1 MEELRDLR
9 TVLNRL
15 AKRLEGDLRKLEA
28 KVDKLIKLPDQM
40 EIENLIKTMVWSM
53 DLGDKDAW
61 LKLWS
66 DDIHY
71 AVPQYDI
78 DIRGKKALKEF
89 GDTHIFNREKR
100 SFSTLMNIMIDVTG
114 DTATARDYY
123 RHYGYPV
130 NPETGE
136 VSEEPSF
143 SDGMHHYK
151 LIKDEGVWKIN
162 SIEIYEHRRQEARR

>member
-1 MEELRDLR
+1 MEDLRDLR
-9 TVLNRL
+9 NLLNRM

-28 KVDKLIKLPDQM
+28 KVDKLMKLPDQM
-40 EIENLIKTMVWSM
+40 EIENLIKTLAWSM

-66 DDIHY
+66 DDVHY
-71 AVPQYDI
+71 TVPQYDI

-89 GDTHIFNREKR
+89 GDTHIFNREKKR
-100 SFSTLMNIMIDVTG
+100 FSTLMNIMIDVTG

-123 RHYGYPV
+123 THYGYPV
-130 NPETGE
+130 NPDTGE
-136 VSEEPSF
+136 ASPEPSF

-162 SIEIYEHRRQEARR
+162 SIEIYVHRRQEAQK